1 VSGTALQCGRRALLV
16 TVMATALARCGS
28 SPITADRIEHA
39 IKPTFANLVH
49 VQISRLGLS
58 PVAVSDLQ
66 VSASCY
72 RPGGRKSGAGDWI
85 CMLIWSGPNGPSLHD
100 RYDVSVTTDGCYTAS
115 VDASESQLGGPTIR
129 TQDGRAIRNV
139 LYAFDGCFDAR

>member
-1 VSGTALQCGRRALLV
+1 M
-16 TVMATALARCGS
+16 TVMATTLTRCGS

-39 IKPTFANLVH
+39 IGPTFANLVH

-58 PVAVSDLQ
+58 AVAVSDLQ

-72 RPGGRKSGAGDWI
+72 RPGARKSGAGDWI
-85 CMLIWSGPNGPSLHD
+85 CMLIWSGPNGASLHD

-115 VDASESQLGGPTIR
+115 VDASESQLGGPTLR